1 MAPTAMVSWPTTHSA
16 PAWLLALLLLAGC
29 SAAPRGAYFPPPGDP
44 ATVRVS
50 NALHRAAVAAGD
62 EPDRYSFA
70 FVASPIAV
78 VASDEEATI
87 YVTDGLARQPL
98 PVVEAAIAH
107 EVAHE
112 VLGHAGTRRAL
123 ALTMSASFTVLGAI
137 LPGAGLLDLVATPI
151 AVRAFTRR
159 QELDA
164 DQKAIEILRGM
175 GHPTPRRSLAAAL
188 RALAATSVRPKEE
201 ASGPLSPHPSL
212 EQRLEAL
219 EPLEP
224 VAPLVQERAPRP

>member
-1 MAPTAMVSWPTTHSA
+1 MAATAMASRPTTHPA
-16 PAWLLALLLLAGC
+16 PACLLALLLLAGC
-29 SAAPRGAYFPPPGDP
+29 SAAPRGAYFPPPADP
-44 ATVRVS
+44 ATIRVS
-50 NALHRAAVAAGD
+50 GALHRAVVAAGD

-78 VASDEEATI
+78 VASDEEATL
-87 YVTDGLARQPL
+87 YVTEGLARQPL

-123 ALTMSASFTVLGAI
+123 ALSMSASFTVLGAI
-137 LPGAGLLDLVATPI
+137 LPGAGLVDLVATPV

-175 GHPTPRRSLAAAL
+175 GHAAPRRSLAAAL
-188 RALAATSVRPKEE
+188 RALAATSVRPKED
-201 ASGPLSPHPSL
+201 APGPLSPHPSL

-224 VAPLVQERAPRP
+224 APALVREPNARP

>member
-1 MAPTAMVSWPTTHSA
+1 MTTR
-16 PAWLLALLLLAGC
+16 PALASLFALLLLAGC
-29 SAAPRGAYFPPPGDP
+29 SAAPRGAYFPPPADP
-44 ATVRVS
+44 ATVRIS
-50 NALHRAAVAAGD
+50 HALHRAAVAAGD
-62 EPDRYSFA
+62 DPERYSFA

-123 ALTMSASFTVLGAI
+123 ALSMSAAFTVLGAV
-137 LPGAGLLDLVATPI
+137 LPGAGLLDLVATPV

-159 QELDA
+159 QELEA
-164 DQKAIEILRGM
+164 DRKAVEILRGM
-175 GHPTPRRSLAAAL
+175 GHATPRRSLAAAL
-188 RALAATSVRPKEE
+188 RALAATRVRPREE
-201 ASGPLSPHPSL
+201 APGPLSPHPSL

-224 VAPLVQERAPRP
+224 PPALVREGARP

>member
-1 MAPTAMVSWPTTHSA
+1 MASRPPRHPA
-16 PAWLLALLLLAGC
+16 PACLLALLLLAGC

-44 ATVRVS
+44 ATARVS
-50 NALHRAAVAAGD
+50 GALHRAAVAAGD
-62 EPDRYSFA
+62 EPERYSFA
-70 FVASPIAV
+70 FVATPIAV
-78 VASDEEATI
+78 VGSDEEATI

-98 PVVEAAIAH
+98 SVVEAAIAH

-112 VLGHAGTRRAL
+112 VLGHAGRRRAL
-123 ALTMSASFTVLGAI
+123 ALSMSASFTVLGAI
-137 LPGAGLLDLVATPI
+137 LPGSGLLDLVATPI

-159 QELDA
+159 QELEA

-175 GHPTPRRSLAAAL
+175 GHPAPRRSLATAL

-201 ASGPLSPHPSL
+201 APGPLAPHPSL

-224 VAPLVQERAPRP
+224 ALARERTSRP

>member
-1 MAPTAMVSWPTTHSA
+1 MAMLTR
-16 PAWLLALLLLAGC
+16 PALPALFALLLLAGC

-44 ATVRVS
+44 GTVRVS
-50 NALHRAAVAAGD
+50 QALHRAAVAAGD

-78 VASDEEATI
+78 VASDAEATI

-123 ALTMSASFTVLGAI
+123 ALSMSAVFTVLGAI
-137 LPGAGLLDLVATPI
+137 LPGAGLLDLVATPV

-159 QELDA
+159 QELEA
-164 DQKAIEILRGM
+164 DQKAVEILRGM
-175 GHPTPRRSLAAAL
+175 GHATPRRSLATAL

-201 ASGPLSPHPSL
+201 APGLLSPHPSL

-224 VAPLVQERAPRP
+224 VPTVARDHARP